1 MSRLLLAV
9 FQLQNKKSD
18 ASKQSAHITYC
29 LNAMTK
35 FEDHV
40 RANSF
45 SGSKMISIISHH
57 VYNFQVSYIAVA
69 AMGVEAGRLGFGYP
83 SESHY
88 FLISIV

>member
-1 MSRLLLAV
+1 
-9 FQLQNKKSD
+9 
-18 ASKQSAHITYC
+18 
-29 LNAMTK
+29 MTK

-83 SESHY
+83 AKSH
-88 FLISIV
+88 

>member
-29 LNAMTK
+29 LNAMTI

-40 RANSF
+40 RANYF
-45 SGSKMISIISHH
+45 SGSKMISIIISHH
-57 VYNFQVSYIAVA
+57 VYNFQVSCIAVA

-83 SESHY
+83 AKSH
-88 FLISIV
+88 